1 MAIETLTK
9 QNFDTDVLQAAEP
22 VLVEFTAPWCVYCR
36 RLAPVLER
44 IDWNDG
50 IPKIGTVNI
59 DEEPELAR
67 QYNIEV
73 IPTLLIF
80 QNGAHGDR
88 LVAQDSQAKLEAWIH
103 EQC

>member
-9 QNFDTDVLQAAEP
+9 QNFDTDVLQAA
-22 VLVEFTAPWCVYCR
+22 
-36 RLAPVLER
+36 
-44 IDWNDG
+44 
-50 IPKIGTVNI
+50 
-59 DEEPELAR
+59 EPELAR

-88 LVAQDSQAKLEAWIH
+88 LVAPDSQAKLEAWIH

>member
-44 IDWNDG
+44 IDGNDG

-88 LVAQDSQAKLEAWIH
+88 LVAPDSQAKLEAWIH